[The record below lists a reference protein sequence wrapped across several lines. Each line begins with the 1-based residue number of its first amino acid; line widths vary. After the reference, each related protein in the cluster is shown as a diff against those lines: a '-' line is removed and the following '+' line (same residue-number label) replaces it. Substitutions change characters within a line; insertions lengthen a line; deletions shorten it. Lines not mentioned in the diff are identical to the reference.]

1 MFIEIAKSFFSELE
15 TSIVHLLTNTESSMI
30 ELLEHIEFLLSQT
43 QMKLFSEMSNLF
55 LDENLQKNAYNLK
68 IEAENLSKQ
77 EKNKLQLMKMR
88 KLLSKKI
95 KKLIYLALFILFPLV
110 LKRK

>member
-1 MFIEIAKSFFSELE
+1 MFIDITRSFFSELE

-30 ELLEHIEFLLSQT
+30 ELLEHIEFLFSET
-43 QMKLFSEMSNLF
+43 QMKLFSEMSTLSIN
-55 LDENLQKNAYNLK
+55 DDIQKNVYNFK
-68 IEAENLSKQ
+68 IEAENLSNQ

-95 KKLIYLALFILFPLV
+95 KK
-110 LKRK
+110 